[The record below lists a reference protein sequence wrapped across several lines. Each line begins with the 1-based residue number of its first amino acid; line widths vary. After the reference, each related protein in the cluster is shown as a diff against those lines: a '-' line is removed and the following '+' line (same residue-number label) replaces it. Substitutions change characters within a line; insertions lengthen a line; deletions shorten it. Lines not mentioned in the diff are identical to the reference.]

1 MKFFHGL
8 MKFVISLSLLA
19 LGMIFFADAFG
30 AQSRIGHLLLNDTVG
45 QFVSGLALIL
55 MVILYWLTALSIGGK
70 EQFLSFE
77 TEGGSVNIR
86 VKAVNDFL
94 KRLADEFADI
104 LELKADINAA
114 RDGKIEV
121 QLDID
126 VKSGTK
132 IQQLSQ
138 VLQQRVRECMREGLG
153 IAEVHAVKVNV
164 NEIIQAE
171 KPPAEPNGRATDW
184 QDPSV

>member
-1 MKFFHGL
+1 MKFLHSL
-8 MKFVISLSLLA
+8 MKVVITVSILA
-19 LGMIFFADAFG
+19 LGIFFLADVFG
-30 AQSRIGHLLLNDTVG
+30 VQNRVG
-45 QFVSGLALIL
+45 QMLLGDAIGKFITGTFLIL
-55 MVILYWLTALSIGGK
+55 MVMLYWLTAMSGSAK

-86 VKAVNDFL
+86 VKAVNEFL

-104 LELKADINAA
+104 LNLRADISAS
-114 RDGKIEV
+114 RDGRIEV

-126 VKSGTK
+126 VKCGTK

-138 VLQQRVRECMREGLG
+138 VLQQRVRESMREGLG
-153 IAEVHAVKVNV
+153 IAEVNSIKVNV
-164 NEIIQAE
+164 NEIINAD
-171 KPPAEPNGRATDW
+171 KPPVETGGRSDW

>member
-8 MKFVISLSLLA
+8 MKFVISIALLA
-19 LGMIFFADAFG
+19 LGMFFLADVFG
-30 AQSRIGHLLLNDTVG
+30 VQSRVGHLVLNDAIG
-45 QFVSGLALIL
+45 KFVMGTALIL

-104 LELKADINAA
+104 LNLRADIAA
-114 RDGKIEV
+114 SRDGRIEV

-138 VLQQRVRECMREGLG
+138 VLQQRVRESMREGLG
-153 IAEVHAVKVNV
+153 IADVTSIKVNV
-164 NEIIQAE
+164 NEIIQGE
-171 KPPAEPNGRATDW
+171 KPAAAANGSRDW
-184 QDPSV
+184 QDASV